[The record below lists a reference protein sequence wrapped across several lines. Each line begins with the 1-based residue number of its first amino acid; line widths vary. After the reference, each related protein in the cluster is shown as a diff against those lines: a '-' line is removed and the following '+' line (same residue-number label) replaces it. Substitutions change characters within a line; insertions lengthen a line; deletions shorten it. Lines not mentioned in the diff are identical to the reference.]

1 MIKTKIII
9 TFLIF
14 FSGVYTA
21 VFELKPIE
29 YTISLQDLLGDAG
42 SKESVYIFHEGLRRW
57 FLFFVILSRNA
68 ITKRPDLQLLVVFS
82 SHVNLF
88 FSSLLPCKL
97 LWLVFACS
105 HLCGIFLNYPLFK
118 SQVWLSTKCNQGL
131 LGPLGKTWIHSS
143 IYVVCL
149 LFPQISF

>member
-68 ITKRPDLQLLVVFS
+68 ITKRPDF
-82 SHVNLF
+82 
-88 FSSLLPCKL
+88 
-97 LWLVFACS
+97 
-105 HLCGIFLNYPLFK
+105 
-118 SQVWLSTKCNQGL
+118 
-131 LGPLGKTWIHSS
+131 
-143 IYVVCL
+143 
-149 LFPQISF
+149 